1 MFTIRSQR
9 AISFTK
15 LRTQKFLRGYKR
27 KWENKGDV
35 TQISSWLW
43 NHHRLISSGLLTEK
57 TFLILSWCFAARP
70 MAWRENYFLE
80 CVYYTISYHM
90 YCPRGYLVSKC
101 SSSIIN
107 GRELVCKRVERL
119 ILDSH
124 LLSEYINLRYR
135 ICKCFQSP
143 SQRTTTVV
151 LLAGN
156 IFRDRPGLRMTV
168 FEGHASDHWQSGIAC
183 WFYSG
188 CGCKLESGICEEVE
202 VKLTVFVIIPIA

>member
-1 MFTIRSQR
+1 M
-9 AISFTK
+9 
-15 LRTQKFLRGYKR
+15 
-27 KWENKGDV
+27 
-35 TQISSWLW
+35 
-43 NHHRLISSGLLTEK
+43 
-57 TFLILSWCFAARP
+57 LSWCFVARP

-101 SSSIIN
+101 SSPIIN

-143 SQRTTTVV
+143 SRRTTTVV

-156 IFRDRPGLRMTV
+156 IFNLRSIGDSRPGVLKLLFLIIILLDFRDRPGLRMTV

-183 WFYSG
+183 WFYYSG

-202 VKLTVFVIIPIA
+202 VKLTVFVITPIA

>member
-1 MFTIRSQR
+1 M
-9 AISFTK
+9 
-15 LRTQKFLRGYKR
+15 
-27 KWENKGDV
+27 
-35 TQISSWLW
+35 
-43 NHHRLISSGLLTEK
+43 
-57 TFLILSWCFAARP
+57 LSWCFVARP

-101 SSSIIN
+101 SSPIIN

-156 IFRDRPGLRMTV
+156 IFNLRSIGDSRPGVLKLLFLIIILLDFRDRLRMTV

-183 WFYSG
+183 WFYYSG

-202 VKLTVFVIIPIA
+202 VKLTVFVITPIA